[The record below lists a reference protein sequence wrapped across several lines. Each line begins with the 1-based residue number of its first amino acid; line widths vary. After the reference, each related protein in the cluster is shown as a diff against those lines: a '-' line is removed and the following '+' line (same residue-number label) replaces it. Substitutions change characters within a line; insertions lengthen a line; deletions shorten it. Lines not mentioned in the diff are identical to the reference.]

1 MREKDM
7 VNDVLSMVNSS
18 LTGYA
23 NVISQTSDQRLRDTV
38 RQMRDHDEKF
48 QYNLFK
54 LAEQKGFYQPAPQA
68 DPKDIQQI
76 KSQLGGDMG
85 GESEMTG
92 RTTTTGGSIN
102 EMSGTN
108 PTGSGMTGNRIDW

>member
-23 NVISQTSDQRLRDTV
+23 SVISQTSNQQLRQTIQQI
-38 RQMRDHDEKF
+38 RNHDEQF
-48 QYNLFK
+48 QYDLYK
-54 LAEQKGFYQPAPQA
+54 LAEQKGFYQPAQQA

-76 KSQLGGDMG
+76 KTQLSGDMAG
-85 GESEMTG
+85 GSEMTG
-92 RTTTTGGSIN
+92 RNVTGGGMN
-102 EMSGTN
+102 MGGVSGTGAEI
-108 PTGSGMTGNRIDW
+108 GSRSRMDW

>member
-23 NVISQTSDQRLRDTV
+23 NVIAQTSNQQLRQAIQD
-38 RQMRDHDEKF
+38 MRNHDEKF
-48 QYNLFK
+48 QYDLFK
-54 LAEQKGFYQPAPQA
+54 LAEQKGFYQPAQQA
-68 DPKDIQQI
+68 DPRDIQQV

-85 GESEMTG
+85 GRSGMAG
-92 RTTTTGGSIN
+92 RGETGSIN
-102 EMSGTN
+102 EMAGIN
-108 PTGSGMTGNRIDW
+108 VTGGEMTGRNRLDW

>member
-23 NVISQTSDQRLRDTV
+23 SVISQTADQQLRQTI
-38 RQMRDHDEKF
+38 QQIRDNDEKF
-48 QYNLFK
+48 QYDLFK
-54 LAEQKGFYQPAPQA
+54 LAEQKGFYQPAQQA

-76 KSQLGGDMG
+76 KSQLSGD
-85 GESEMTG
+85 
-92 RTTTTGGSIN
+92 TGGISGTGA
-102 EMSGTN
+102 EMSGR
-108 PTGSGMTGNRIDW
+108 GRMDW